1 MNAENVTYFDS
12 FGVEHFPEEIRK
24 FIENENRKYR
34 TQVNDSIMCGYF
46 CIGFIDFML
55 KSKSLLEYT
64 NLCFPNEYK
73 KNHKIILKYF
83 Q

>member
-1 MNAENVTYFDS
+1 MLKMWHTLIVLELNIFQKKLENS
-12 FGVEHFPEEIRK
+12 LK
-24 FIENENRKYR
+24 MKIENIYR